1 MVDTKNGSEI
11 LAGHFPKM
19 TPPYYIRIFE
29 IVQETTFCAATFR
42 RIFFQLPI
50 VLKKLLL
57 KKSGPA
63 GLDLSKNAFKKTK
76 KNLKNKPRGFPRK
89 QVILS

>member
-1 MVDTKNGSEI
+1 MDFSFSKIYVEKSADHQLT
-11 LAGHFPKM
+11 
-19 TPPYYIRIFE
+19 YYIRIFE

-50 VLKKLLL
+50 ILKKLSL